1 MKRFLSLIC
10 LFTLCCTQ
18 AIALPT
24 QQVTE
29 WADDIDFYVEQVKTK
44 HLNPFHTLS
53 EEEFDQRIATLKTEL
68 DTLSEI
74 QIETRLMGIT
84 SALGD
89 GHSNYF
95 MMSGPHRHFPLRFK
109 YFGDELR
116 IIAATE
122 DYEHLLGSELVS
134 INNVPT
140 AGLYEQLKHHLS
152 GVDNQFSEKTSF
164 EFHLTLAKLL
174 AGLGIVADGE
184 EAEFV
189 TKRGNSFSTHHIE
202 PISMA
207 LFGQIESPYQSRT
220 PALAM
225 QDIAMPGIQLD
236 IVDET
241 TAYFRFRRYPDLA
254 DVLDNCDALQSR
266 LESSNARYLIIDFR
280 GNGGGNFYTGLAFSS
295 CLLPLKQ
302 FDWLTGAV
310 LLTDGHT
317 FSAAMSNVV
326 QFKQLFNATVIGEP
340 TGGDPNHFSESYRF
354 ELPNSKRK
362 LSLSIRYY
370 PFLEKPTDAVYPEE
384 LVTQSWEEY
393 EKGLDVV
400 LVRALEHFQL

>member
-1 MKRFLSLIC
+1 MKKLLNLMC
-10 LFTLCCTQ
+10 LFAILCSQ
-18 AIALPT
+18 AVALPKH
-24 QQVTE
+24 QVTE
-29 WADDIDFYVEQVKTK
+29 WEEDIDFYVEQVKTK
-44 HLNPFHTLS
+44 HIKPFHTLS
-53 EEEFDQRIATLKTEL
+53 EKEFDQRIATLKAEL
-68 DTLSEI
+68 DILSEV

-84 SALGD
+84 SSLSD

-116 IIAATE
+116 IIAAAE

-134 INNVPT
+134 INGVPT
-140 AGLYEQLKHHLS
+140 SDLYERLKHYLS
-152 GVDNQFSEKTSF
+152 GVDNEFSEKVSF

-174 AGLGIVADGE
+174 TGLGIVADGE

-189 TKRGNSFSTHHIE
+189 TRSGSSLSTHHIE
-202 PISMA
+202 PISME
-207 LFGQIESPYQSRT
+207 LFGQIEPPYQARR

-225 QDIAMPGIQLD
+225 KDIAMPGIQLD
-236 IVDET
+236 IVNET
-241 TAYFRFRRYPDLA
+241 TAYFRFRHYPDLES
-254 DVLDNCDALQSR
+254 VLDNCAALQSK
-266 LESSNARYLIIDFR
+266 LESSNARHLIIDFR

-326 QFKQLFNATVIGEP
+326 QFKQLFNATVIGKP
-340 TGGDPNHFSESYRF
+340 TGGDPNTFSESYRF

-370 PFLEKPTDAVYPEE
+370 PFLEKPTEAVYPDEI
-384 LVTQSWEEY
+384 VAQSWDEY
-393 EKGLDVV
+393 EQGLDVV
-400 LVRALEHFQL
+400 LSKALEFF

>member
-1 MKRFLSLIC
+1 MKRLLNLIC
-10 LFTLCCTQ
+10 LFTILCSQ
-18 AIALPT
+18 ASALPK

-29 WADDIDFYVEQVKTK
+29 WAEDIDFYVEQVKTK
-44 HLNPFHTLS
+44 HIKPFHTLT
-53 EEEFDQRIATLKTEL
+53 EEEFDLRIATLKAEL
-68 DTLSEI
+68 DTLSEA

-84 SALGD
+84 SALSD

-95 MMSGPHRHFPLRFK
+95 MMSGPHRHFPLQFK
-109 YFGDELR
+109 YFGEELR
-116 IIAATE
+116 IVATTE
-122 DYEHLLGSELVS
+122 DYENLLGSELVS
-134 INNVPT
+134 INGVPI
-140 AGLYEQLKHHLS
+140 ADLYERLKHHLS
-152 GVDNQFSEKTSF
+152 GVDNQFSEKASF

-174 AGLGIVADGE
+174 AGLGVVTDGE
-184 EAEFV
+184 KAEFV
-189 TKRGNSFSTHHIE
+189 TKRDNSLSAHHIE
-202 PISMA
+202 PVSME
-207 LFGQIESPYQSRT
+207 LFGQMESRYQPRT

-236 IVDET
+236 IVNET
-241 TAYFRFRRYPDLA
+241 TAYFRFRRYPDVE
-254 DVLDNCDALQSR
+254 DVLDNCSALQSN
-266 LESSNARYLIIDFR
+266 LESSNARNLIIDFR

-295 CLLPLKQ
+295 CLLPLNQ

-310 LLTDGHT
+310 LLTDGYT

-370 PFLEKPTDAVYPEE
+370 PFLAEPTDAVYPDE
-384 LVTQSWEEY
+384 LVTQSWEEFI
-393 EKGLDVV
+393 KGFDVV
-400 LVRALEHFQL
+400 LMRAMEHF